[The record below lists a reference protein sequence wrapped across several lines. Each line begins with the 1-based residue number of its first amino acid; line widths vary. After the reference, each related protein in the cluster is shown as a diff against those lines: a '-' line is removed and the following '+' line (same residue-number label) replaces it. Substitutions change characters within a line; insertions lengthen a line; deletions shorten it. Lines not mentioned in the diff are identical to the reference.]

1 MSKQLDKKFSEV
13 EDQILES
20 KNTQR
25 PNIDLLIKR
34 IMMQRRQDKKN
45 FIITIFSIF
54 VGIAIIFF
62 LYIKN

>member
-62 LYIKN
+62 YI

>member
-1 MSKQLDKKFSEV
+1 MSEQLDKKFSKV
-13 EDQILES
+13 EDQILGS

-34 IMMQRRQDKKN
+34 IMTQRRQDKKN

>member
-13 EDQILES
+13 EDQILDS

>member
-34 IMMQRRQDKKN
+34 IMTQRRQDKKN

>member
-1 MSKQLDKKFSEV
+1 MSEQLDKKFSKV
-13 EDQILES
+13 EDQILGS